1 MDGLSGWVL
10 ETIRALGYLGLAF
23 LLALENLFP
32 PIPSEVVL
40 PLAGFLVGRGQLNF
54 WGAVGAATFGSVF
67 GALVLYALGRWG
79 GRRII
84 LRYGRFLNVNAESLK
99 RAEGWFR
106 HYGDAVVLIAR
117 VIPLARSIVSI
128 PAGTAHMPIL
138 RFTVLTTIGTTVWNI
153 ILIWAGRLLGQ
164 NWDAVSQ
171 WVGSYSSVVYV
182 AVAIIVVAYVALK
195 VVRHKNRNEAG

>member
-23 LLALENLFP
+23 LLALENIFP

-79 GRRII
+79 GRPLI
-84 LRYGRFLNVNAESLK
+84 LRYERFLRVDEEGLK
-99 RAEGWFR
+99 RAEGWFEK
-106 HYGDAVVLIAR
+106 HGDAVVLVAR
-117 VIPLARSIVSI
+117 VVPLARSIVSI

-138 RFTVLTTIGTTVWNI
+138 RFTVLTAVGTTVWNI

-164 NWDAVSQ
+164 NWEIGRAHV
-171 WVGSYSSVVYV
+171 
-182 AVAIIVVAYVALK
+182 
-195 VVRHKNRNEAG
+195 

>member
-32 PIPSEVVL
+32 PIPSEIVL

-54 WGAVGAATFGSVF
+54 WGAVGAATFGAVF
-67 GALVLYALGRWG
+67 GALILYALGRWG
-79 GRRII
+79 GRRLI
-84 LRYGRFLNVNAESLK
+84 LRYGRFLNVNDESLK

-106 HYGDAVVLIAR
+106 QYGDAVVLVAR

-128 PAGTAHMPIL
+128 PAGTMHMPVL
-138 RFTVLTTIGTTVWNI
+138 RFTVLTTIGTTAWNI
-153 ILIWAGRLLGQ
+153 ILIWSGRLLGE
-164 NWDAVSQ
+164 NWDAVSR
-171 WVGSYSSVVYV
+171 WVGSYSNVVYV
-182 AVAIIVVAYVALK
+182 IVAVAVVAYVALK
-195 VVRHKNRNEAG
+195 LVRHRNKAG